1 MLSDPPFPDCR
12 KWAIAAKTVVVATA
26 FLLELCVLKSSLW
39 DRHETVLRASCRHEA
54 PRGSH
59 VWMAT
64 PDQTFG
70 LDAFSPLLPRSVS
83 DGLWRGI
90 KEISGII
97 LCTARGGEAASPSL
111 ATAGAYPVQ
120 QSLPAL
126 CSARCCE
133 MMLIVIK
140 LYGLLFFFFLRQL
153 FLWSISKDHCK
164 CPRHW

>member
-12 KWAIAAKTVVVATA
+12 KWAIAARTVAVAAA
-26 FLLELCVLKSSLW
+26 FFTWAPGSEVRPLRQLW
-39 DRHETVLRASCRHEA
+39 DCSHLRASCWHEA
-54 PRGSH
+54 PGGDH
-59 VWMAT
+59 VWMAA

-70 LDAFSPLLPRSVS
+70 PGAFSPLLPQSAP
-83 DGLWRGI
+83 DGLRRGI

-111 ATAGAYPVQ
+111 ATAGSYPVQ
-120 QSLPAL
+120 RSLPAL

-140 LYGLLFFFFLRQL
+140 LYGPPLFFFRGSCSSDLL
-153 FLWSISKDHCK
+153 AKITASV
-164 CPRHW
+164 